1 MVIALPQPRGR
12 VSRVA
17 TLAEL
22 ARLMQQA
29 LAPAGNE
36 LTVGSTLR
44 GDHHTVVTVG
54 GYVDERAIRML
65 AAYFTGL
72 LNGGA
77 RHLVVDV
84 SRVDA
89 VPDSLLDLMR
99 RVAARVLALNG
110 VFELTGLTPSVLYA
124 MDDVPLAEVFARYRI
139 LLDDARPPALRW
151 SDLLC
156 PQGLEDVPEP
166 GSAARCRCVVDI
178 AAHGRGE
185 RWGRRR

>member
-1 MVIALPQPRGR
+1 MVIALPRTVDQA
-12 VSRVA
+12 SRA
-17 TLAEL
+17 TALAEL
-22 ARLMQQA
+22 ERLMTQA

-44 GDHHTVVTVG
+44 GDYHTVVMIG
-54 GYVDERAIRML
+54 GSVDERAIRLL
-65 AAYFTGL
+65 AAHFAGL
-72 LNGGA
+72 LNAGA
-77 RHLVVDV
+77 RHLVVDL

-99 RVAARVLALNG
+99 RVEARVLALNG
-110 VFELTGLTPSVLYA
+110 VFELTGLRPPVLYA
-124 MDDVPLAEVFARYRI
+124 MDDVALAEVFAQYRV
-139 LLDDARPPALRW
+139 LLDDARPRALRW

-156 PQGLEDVPEP
+156 PQGLDDVPEP
-166 GSAARCRCVVDI
+166 GSAARCRCFIDT